1 MRFFIPRGYLIY
13 FITAKT
19 EDTYADLEKKIIELL
34 VKNNLPYDKI
44 FMQVSN
50 KGKFCFENGIEYLID
65 DSFDNCSK
73 ANQYGIKSLL
83 MTNEYNIDR
92 VLCDNM
98 YIINEFSEA
107 KKYIKKNRRF

>member
-1 MRFFIPRGYLIY
+1 M
-13 FITAKT
+13 
-19 EDTYADLEKKIIELL
+19 
-34 VKNNLPYDKI
+34 KNNLPYDKI

-98 YIINEFSEA
+98 YRINEFSEA

>member
-1 MRFFIPRGYLIY
+1 MIGWVVL
-13 FITAKT
+13 
-19 EDTYADLEKKIIELL
+19 
-34 VKNNLPYDKI
+34 
-44 FMQVSN
+44 
-50 KGKFCFENGIEYLID
+50 D

-92 VLCDNM
+92 VLYDNM
-98 YIINEFSEA
+98 YRINEFSEA